1 MTDDESGD
9 AGPKS
14 AGIDLATL
22 TGMGRDFDPG
32 ALSVAS
38 AAAEA
43 AMGVIPTGAMA
54 ALTRAAGQF
63 SAVEEAMR
71 PYRDLDDRMK
81 HLTGIAGG
89 RSAFSALTDQLAEQQ
104 KAIDALRIPDGL
116 SQIAAGLPTGAMGAA
131 ARAAGHL
138 SAVEEAMRSFDG
150 INDRMKHLAELAGG
164 QSAIGKVAQQI
175 AEQQK
180 AIDALRVPDGFADL
194 HAAERDH
201 IHVPPLRMPELPPN
215 PILETNR
222 RLERIER
229 RFEEMQDVAANAA
242 TIANG
247 LQAHAAE
254 FLVKF
259 ENAATDNDRSAGR
272 AIRLGAI
279 AILIAIAMPLA
290 QIVYT
295 EFWRV
300 PSDAAD
306 MQTVIADMHRE
317 IGALRQAQADAAG
330 RLESALERSDQQTA
344 DALREIGRLLAEQR
358 PSIVAP
364 QPPDD

>member
-1 MTDDESGD
+1 MVNDEDGG
-9 AGPKS
+9 AGPKA

-22 TGMGRDFDPG
+22 AGMGRDFDPG
-32 ALSVAS
+32 ALSAAS
-38 AAAEA
+38 AAAKA
-43 AMGVIPTGAMA
+43 AIAGIPTGAMA
-54 ALTRAAGQF
+54 ALTRATGQL
-63 SAVEEAMR
+63 SAVEEALR

-89 RSAFSALTDQLAEQQ
+89 HSAFSALTDQLAEHR
-104 KAIDALRIPDGL
+104 KAFDAQRIPDSF
-116 SQIAAGLPTGAMGAA
+116 SQIAAGLPTGAMDAA

-138 SAVEEAMRSFDG
+138 SAVEEAMRPFDG
-150 INDRMKHLAELAGG
+150 INDRMKHLTELAGG

-180 AIDALRVPDGFADL
+180 AIDALRVPDIFADL
-194 HAAERDH
+194 RTAEREH
-201 IHVPPLRMPELPPN
+201 IHIPALRMPELPPN

-259 ENAATDNDRSAGR
+259 EKAATDNDRSAGR

-279 AILIAIAMPLA
+279 AILIAIAIAMP
-290 QIVYT
+290 
-295 EFWRV
+295 
-300 PSDAAD
+300 
-306 MQTVIADMHRE
+306 
-317 IGALRQAQADAAG
+317 
-330 RLESALERSDQQTA
+330 
-344 DALREIGRLLAEQR
+344 
-358 PSIVAP
+358 
-364 QPPDD
+364 